1 MRPSTI
7 DDICAVVGY
16 TATRKLQAWYGG
28 RKIYIPS
35 NADPSHKFALAIGLP
50 AFRALVAEFAVE
62 VLSVPPIEEELRFH
76 RNRDIAEKLAAGVE
90 VPRIAAEYNISIR
103 RVEQIRCEVI
113 ENGWLEYALGFRG
126 KGPRDGAPVSPAIIA
141 MSAAG
146 VVTSDPDDA
155 PPRAPA
161 MSV

>member
-7 DDICAVVGY
+7 DDICSVIGY

-28 RKIYIPS
+28 RKIYIPAK
-35 NADPSHKFALAIGLP
+35 ADPSHKFSLAIGQP

-62 VLSVPPIEEELRFH
+62 VLSIPPIEEELRYH

-90 VPRIAAEYNISIR
+90 IAQIAATHGISIR
-103 RVEQIRCEVI
+103 RVEQIRREVV

-126 KGPRDGAPVSPAIIA
+126 KGPRDGPSPLPAII
-141 MSAAG
+141 SSTSSG
-146 VVTSDPDDA
+146 VISMTPDDA
-155 PPRAPA
+155 PPMELALA
-161 MSV
+161 L